1 MYGHA
6 VLEAHTKKNTVPYSE
21 NISHARIADA
31 ERRVLKIKSR
41 AAYRSERVTLRAR
54 STLPVANVAVLFQPF
69 QAHEVVASAA
79 VKVFLRA

>member
-1 MYGHA
+1 MACMCAACGIMC
-6 VLEAHTKKNTVPYSE
+6 V
-21 NISHARIADA
+21 HARIADA

-41 AAYRSERVTLRAR
+41 AAYRSERVTLRTR